1 MILQELADYAVA
13 ERTAPLSAE
22 VMHDAKRAVVDWF
35 AALIPGGVIPPAT
48 LLTEALQQESGQGG
62 SIIYPSGR
70 RTSMRDGALVNA
82 TAAHAVEFDDI
93 FRDAVYHPGCIVV
106 AAGLAASQARGASG
120 ERFLRAVIA
129 GVEVSTRIGVVVN
142 PAHYRYWHTTGTVGT
157 FGAAAAV
164 GTVLALDAVQLA
176 HAMATA
182 ATWAAGL
189 RHAFLSDAM
198 SKPLHAGHAAEVGAL
213 AALAAARGVTGVLDI
228 LEAPGGFGQAM
239 SEECDWS
246 GATDGLGERY
256 NIGHLTIKN
265 HGCCGHTFAA
275 IDGILALCEGNDVS
289 SADVESIEVRTYG
302 TALEVAGNP
311 DPETPFEAKFSIA
324 FVVATALIH
333 GKVRLD
339 AFTDERV
346 SDPHIRSLM
355 SRVEVVRD
363 DELDALFPQQRAAHL
378 TIRCRGGALL
388 QHYQPTRKGDPDDP
402 LSDAELE
409 EKYRELSSPVVGSA
423 AADSL
428 LEQIWMLESADSGLL
443 ELPVKS

>member
-1 MILQELADYAVA
+1 MILQELADYAAA

-22 VMHDAKRAVVDWF
+22 VMHHAKRAVVDWF

-48 LLTEALQQESGQGG
+48 LLTEALEQESGRGG

-106 AAGLAASQARGASG
+106 AAGLAASQARGVSG

-164 GTVLALDAVQLA
+164 GTVLDLDAVQLA

-363 DELDALFPQQRAAHL
+363 DELDALFPQQRAAHV

-388 QHYQPTRKGDPDDP
+388 EYYQPTRKGDPDDP

-409 EKYRELSSPVVGSA
+409 EKYRELTSPVVGSA

-428 LEQIWMLESADSGLL
+428 LEQIWMLESADSRLL
-443 ELPVKS
+443 ELP